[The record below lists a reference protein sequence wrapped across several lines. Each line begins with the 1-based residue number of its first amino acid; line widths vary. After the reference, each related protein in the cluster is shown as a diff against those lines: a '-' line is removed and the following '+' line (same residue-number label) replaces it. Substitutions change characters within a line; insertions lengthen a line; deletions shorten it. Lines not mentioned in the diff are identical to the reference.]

1 MLLYTQQ
8 DVRETYYY
16 CSLHNACCRNILR
29 GNIAGK
35 RTSFPSKH
43 NYLLFTWILQV

>member
-16 CSLHNACCRNILR
+16 CSLHNACCRNVLR
-29 GNIAGK
+29 EIASK